1 MTFIENKYHKIY
13 QDLIDKRRKYP
24 LSKSD
29 LYCES
34 HHIIPKSLGGDDDRS
49 NLVNLLPREHYIA
62 HKLLTYITSGQDR
75 HKMMWALHR
84 MVHGNVN
91 PLTSK
96 QYDLFRRQWSVYMK
110 ENHHSKD
117 NTEYIKK
124 LSEKIE
130 ASWVGADDRR
140 RELSDRMKETHLKRK
155 SENLELYYQ
164 QQKEN
169 SVKGVA
175 AMKEKV
181 ALRLEYKGRIYVG
194 WRDLLDQTGCS
205 EYLYKKFYEKGIDPT
220 FRIGKDGPM
229 TNNEIDILIEEFC
242 QTIDTPK
249 PIIKADKDAVLTRMI
264 NCGIISQRQVNSYMS
279 NRNTNEKGGVGK

>member
-1 MTFIENKYHKIY
+1 MTFIENKYRKIY
-13 QDLIDKRRKYP
+13 QDLIDKRRNHP

-29 LYCES
+29 VYCES
-34 HHIIPKSLGGDDDRS
+34 HHIIPKSLGGSDDKS

-62 HKLLTYITSGQDR
+62 HKLLTYITRDQDR
-75 HKMMWALHR
+75 RKMMWALHR
-84 MVHGNVN
+84 LVHGNVN
-91 PLTSK
+91 PLSSK

-117 NTEYIKK
+117 NPEYIKK

-130 ASWVGADDRR
+130 ESWVGADDRR
-140 RELSDRMKETHLKRK
+140 RDLSDRMKETHLKRK

-181 ALRLEYKGRIYVG
+181 ALRLEYKGSIYVG

-205 EYLYKKFYEKGIDPT
+205 KFLYKKFYEKGIDPT

-229 TNNEIDILIEEFC
+229 TNNEVDILIEEFC
-242 QTIDTPK
+242 RTIDTPK
-249 PIIKADKDAVLTRMI
+249 PIIKADRDAILTRMI
-264 NCGIISQRQVNSYMS
+264 NCGIITQRQVNSYMS
-279 NRNTNEKGGVGK
+279 NRNLSEKGGVGK